1 MIVDEYLDH
10 VELHFK
16 YRKLILEAIKDKRA
30 ELLSKKIT
38 AGRNKK
44 SKTDPTCNQA
54 IKKVMPIDKVT
65 IYPNGHSIAITIKNP
80 EKWMQV
86 VSETYKAYK
95 NKPIGVAVL
104 EHYEKGLRH
113 EVISGLMGI
122 SRQSY
127 WRNRKAFFTDAA
139 FLAER
144 EKLL

>member
-1 MIVDEYLDH
+1 MIVDGYLDH
-10 VELHFK
+10 VEIHFK
-16 YRKLILEAIKDKRA
+16 YRKLIQEAINDKRA
-30 ELLSKKIT
+30 EQVAKKAI

-54 IKKVMPIDKVT
+54 IKKATPIEKVT
-65 IYPNGHSIAITIKNP
+65 IYPKGQNMAITIHNP
-80 EKWMQV
+80 EKWLQV
-86 VSETYKAYK
+86 VAETYKNYK
-95 NKPIGVAVL
+95 NKPIGIAVQ
-104 EHYEKGLRH
+104 EHYDKGLRH

-139 FLAER
+139 FLAVR